1 MFDVGLPP
9 VAEPNFRKEIFN
21 IMNAIKNLQAR
32 VSALMVALLMVFSMA
47 SGILSPAGGGF
58 ALAPTAVM
66 ASQTGGNNN
75 GGGSG
80 KTVDDLW
87 NAIGDDGKSV
97 GNGLDEAN
105 VDMGTAVQTSKKV
118 AQAITGVLT
127 VICFVAF
134 LFSVTKLATSAGN
147 PQTRRMAI
155 SGILF
160 SGIALALF
168 GGAWVAVSFFW
179 NLLSG
184 AAV

>member
-9 VAEPNFRKEIFN
+9 VAEPKTERRFFN
-21 IMNAIKNLQAR
+21 IMNSIKNLQAR
-32 VSALMVALLMVFSMA
+32 ASAIMVALLMVFSMA
-47 SGILSPAGGGF
+47 SGVLCPAGGGF
-58 ALAPTAVM
+58 ALAPTAAM
-66 ASQTGGNNN
+66 AKNTGGDT
-75 GGGSG
+75 GG

-87 NAIGDDGKSV
+87 DTISDDGTSV
-97 GNGLDEAN
+97 GGDLDSAD

-118 AQAITGVLT
+118 AQAITSILT
-127 VICFVAF
+127 VISFVSF
-134 LFSVTKLATSAGN
+134 LFWVAKLAMSAGN
-147 PQTRRMAI
+147 PQTRRVAI

-184 AAV
+184 VA

>member
-9 VAEPNFRKEIFN
+9 VAELKIERRFFN
-21 IMNAIKNLQAR
+21 IMNSIKNLQAR

-47 SGILSPAGGGF
+47 SGVLCPAGGGF

-66 ASQTGGNNN
+66 AQTTGGNN
-75 GGGSG
+75 GGNAGG
-80 KTVDDLW
+80 KTVDNLW
-87 NAIGDDGKSV
+87 DTISDDGTSV
-97 GNGLDEAN
+97 GGDLDSAD

-118 AQAITGVLT
+118 AQAITSILT
-127 VICFVAF
+127 VISFVSF
-134 LFSVTKLATSAGN
+134 LFWVAKLAMSAGN
-147 PQTRRMAI
+147 PQTRRVAI

-184 AAV
+184 VA

>member
-9 VAEPNFRKEIFN
+9 VAELKIERRFFN
-21 IMNAIKNLQAR
+21 IMNSIKILQAR
-32 VSALMVALLMVFSMA
+32 GSALMVALLMVFSMA
-47 SGILSPAGGGF
+47 SGVLCPAGGGF

-66 ASQTGGNNN
+66 AQTTGGNT
-75 GGGSG
+75 GGNAGG
-80 KTVDDLW
+80 KTVDNLW
-87 NAIGDDGKSV
+87 DTISDDGTSV
-97 GNGLDEAN
+97 GGDLDSAD

-118 AQAITGVLT
+118 AQAITSILT
-127 VICFVAF
+127 VISFVSF
-134 LFSVTKLATSAGN
+134 LFWVAKLAMSAGN
-147 PQTRRMAI
+147 PQTRRVAI

-184 AAV
+184 VA